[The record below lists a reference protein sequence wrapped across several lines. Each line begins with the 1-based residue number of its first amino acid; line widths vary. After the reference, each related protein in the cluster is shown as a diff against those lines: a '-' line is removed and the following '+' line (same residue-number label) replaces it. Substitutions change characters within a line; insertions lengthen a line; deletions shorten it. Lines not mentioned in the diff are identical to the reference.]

1 MTPTLLNKDQTNNY
15 TEIAPIEITILL
27 AGLKNPYEFS
37 QDETR
42 NISQDAAGSFANSS
56 YAAMRER
63 YFLNAIEPYNNI
75 LHTLAGP
82 LVKI

>member
-1 MTPTLLNKDQTNNY
+1 MEQ
-15 TEIAPIEITILL
+15 ITILNGLQLETTIHYL
-27 AGLKNPYEFS
+27 AGLKNPYQFS

-82 LVKI
+82 LSENLAK